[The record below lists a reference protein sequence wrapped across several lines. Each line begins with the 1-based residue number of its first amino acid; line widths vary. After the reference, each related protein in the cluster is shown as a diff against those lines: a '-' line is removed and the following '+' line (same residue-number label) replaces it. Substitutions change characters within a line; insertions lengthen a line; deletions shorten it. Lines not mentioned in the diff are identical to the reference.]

1 VTSAAPLMSVEG
13 LSKVF
18 HTRHGDVNA
27 VDGVSFDV
35 GSGETVALV
44 GESGC
49 GKSTVAMTLLGLED
63 RSDGIVRI
71 NGVEDGADEKSR
83 QKHLGTNLSIVFQNP
98 YASLN
103 PKMKIRDVIAEPL
116 TTAFGLRGKALNE
129 RIIKLLADVGLGPEH
144 LKRYPHEFSGGQR
157 QRIAI
162 ARALALEPKLLIL
175 DEPTAALDVS
185 VQAQVLKLLRD
196 LQDELGLSYL
206 FISHDLATVE
216 YLSRR
221 VMVMYLG
228 RIVETGLVG
237 DVFAN
242 PAHPYTR
249 ALLDSVPSIDP
260 ALRDNLKTLAGEIPS
275 PLNRPKGCAFAPRCY
290 FAEDKCSQSSPN
302 LEPAGQDRDVA
313 CFYPIKS
320 TETER

>member
-1 VTSAAPLMSVEG
+1 MTAASPLMSVQDLG
-13 LSKVF
+13 KVF
-18 HTRHGDVNA
+18 HTRHGEVKA

-35 GSGETVALV
+35 GLGETVALV

-49 GKSTVAMTLLGLED
+49 GKSTVAMTLLGLEE
-63 RSDGIVRI
+63 RTSGTVTMDGTDV
-71 NGVEDGADEKSR
+71 NDGHKSG
-83 QKHLGTNLSIVFQNP
+83 QQHLGTSLSIVFQNP

-103 PKMKIRDVIAEPL
+103 PKMKIKDVIAEPL
-116 TTAFGLRGKALNE
+116 TTAFGLRGARLRE
-129 RIIKLLADVGLGPEH
+129 RTIELLGSVGLGPEH

-162 ARALALEPKLLIL
+162 ARALALEPRLLIL

-185 VQAQVLKLLRD
+185 VQAQVLKLLKD
-196 LQDELGLSYL
+196 LQDSLGLSYL

-228 RIVETGLVG
+228 RIVETGPVSE
-237 DVFAN
+237 VFAN

-260 ALRDNLKTLAGEIPS
+260 AKRDDLKTLSGEIPS
-275 PLNRPKGCAFAPRCY
+275 PLNRPEGCAFAPRCR
-290 FAEDKCSQSSPN
+290 FASDGCRETSPD
-302 LEPAGQDRDVA
+302 LKSVDDSRHVA
-313 CFYPIKS
+313 CLYPLVGA
-320 TETER
+320 

>member
-1 VTSAAPLMSVEG
+1 MTSAAPLMSVEG
-13 LSKVF
+13 LSKIF
-18 HTRHGDVNA
+18 HTRHGDVKA

-35 GSGETVALV
+35 GTGETVALV

-63 RSDGIVRI
+63 RSDGVVRI
-71 NGVEDGADEKSR
+71 NGVEDGTDKKSR

-129 RIIKLLADVGLGPEH
+129 RIIKLMADVGLGPEH

-196 LQDELGLSYL
+196 LQNDLGLSYL

-228 RIVETGLVG
+228 RIVETGPVS

-260 ALRDNLKTLAGEIPS
+260 ARRDELKTLSGEIPS
-275 PLNRPKGCAFAPRCY
+275 PLNRPQGCAFAPRCR
-290 FAEDKCSQSSPN
+290 FAEDNCYQSSPH
-302 LEPAGQDRDVA
+302 LEHDGNDREVA
-313 CFYPIKS
+313 CFHPIYS
-320 TETER
+320 SEPEQ

>member
-1 VTSAAPLMSVEG
+1 MTTDAPLMAVEN
-13 LSKVF
+13 LAKVF
-18 HTRHGDVNA
+18 HTKHGDVKA
-27 VDGVSFDV
+27 VDDVSFTV
-35 GSGETVALV
+35 GAGETVALV

-63 RSDGIVRI
+63 RSAGIVRL
-71 NGVEDGADEKSR
+71 NGVDAGSDRQAS
-83 QKHLGTNLSIVFQNP
+83 QKHLGRDLSIVFQNP

-116 TTAFGLRGKALNE
+116 TTAFGLRGKALNN
-129 RIIKLLADVGLGPEH
+129 RIVELLGSVGLGPEH

-228 RIVETGLVG
+228 RIVETGPVEQ
-237 DVFAN
+237 VFAN

-260 ALRDNLKTLAGEIPS
+260 AKRDELKTLSGEIPS
-275 PLNRPKGCAFAPRCY
+275 PLNRPKGCAFTPRCR
-290 FAEDKCSQSSPN
+290 FADQQCDQSSPD
-302 LEPAGQDRDVA
+302 LENAGPDRDVA
-313 CFYPIKS
+313 CFHPIQS
-320 TETER
+320 VEPA